1 MTLGHIR
8 VHEQGGHVRV
18 LSDVPTLSSITAL
31 VSLFK
36 EKKNKA
42 LLGNES
48 ISVTIYKKYSISNLL
63 IPVSQLD
70 II

>member
-18 LSDVPTLSSITAL
+18 LSDVSTLSSITAL

-36 EKKNKA
+36 EKNKA